1 MIADQEQN
9 ALQPLNN
16 PRALGNA
23 WIVDK
28 VKVVPSADAL
38 LERVKTTDFLSEA
51 LVIDN
56 AYPKELLMEYDKD
69 SLTTIELVKSSPDN
83 LVYEIE
89 SKSPQCAVFSEMY
102 YPQGWS
108 ATVNGKNS
116 PIVNVNY
123 VLRGLEVPS
132 GTSTVIFSFEP
143 QVVIQGTRLRW
154 GSLILFILILG
165 GIYFQQSRTK
175 TLVA

>member
-1 MIADQEQN
+1 MQSTYERN
-9 ALQPLNN
+9 E
-16 PRALGNA
+16 
-23 WIVDK
+23 V
-28 VKVVPSADAL
+28 L
-38 LERVKTTDFLSEA
+38 L
-51 LVIDN
+51 
-56 AYPKELLMEYDKD
+56 
-69 SLTTIELVKSSPDN
+69 
-83 LVYEIE
+83 
-89 SKSPQCAVFSEMY
+89 
-102 YPQGWS
+102 S